1 MNSLSRST
9 NYQKIDCSPDNMIY
23 IAQQNMRYAGGIVN
37 PFSTNKIECQKHGD
51 PTECF
56 RSIPA
61 DFDVDFTSYFNISQ
75 KCNGMRMCILT
86 FSDYYNSVRKFLDS
100 CELGGRYDFEQVR
113 NMANYECLATETV
126 FHVRSNITVIRQGTV
141 YLTVSTNTG
150 CHVTGKINA
159 SRILEQTHVELRIS
173 HDSNQICTEW
183 SGAFYYNKEFS
194 CIKGLDDVLIY
205 VDVKKTNASTSLWI
219 EIKGDHLQIDCRE
232 EYFSDMPLVPEE
244 SSRNLVFILGG
255 VGIALIAGAICVF
268 VVVKIRPDF
277 NKHNINEKVRP
288 TSTFNHQDGVQKNS
302 RMNKD
307 SANQIKGF
315 KSNREISNTDK
326 TETLLPVQ
334 DGDYS
339 LIRAP
344 NFEEQNDKVKGGNT
358 VTTDTPSQVQDGIY
372 SLSKASDFDG
382 EKDSVKDGK
391 IDMTETSLP
400 VQDGMYSLIS
410 ASDFGEKSDIMKDD
424 KFSDQENKEKITKLN
439 DSGNPDTNQ
448 IIGEVTGD
456 VYASV
461 CKRDNLEDSRI
472 AGPKGDIYTTV
483 SMPSKTK

>member
-1 MNSLSRST
+1 MKFIVWIIFFFIGCVFHCKPSELYST
-9 NYQKIDCSPDNMIY
+9 KHTDCIPMGTLRRTVNYQKIECSPGEMIY
-23 IAQQNMRYAGGIVN
+23 IAQQNMRYEGSTVN
-37 PFSTNKIECQKHGD
+37 PLLTAKHECQKHGNQN
-51 PTECF
+51 ECF

-113 NMANYECLATETV
+113 NMANYECLATV
-126 FHVRSNITVIRQGTV
+126 FHVKSNITVTRQGTV
-141 YLTVSTNTG
+141 YLIVSTKTW

-173 HDSNQICTEW
+173 RDSNQICT
-183 SGAFYYNKEFS
+183 
-194 CIKGLDDVLIY
+194 
-205 VDVKKTNASTSLWI
+205 
-219 EIKGDHLQIDCRE
+219 GDRLKIDCRE
-232 EYFSDMPLVPEE
+232 EDFSEMPPAPGE

-268 VVVKIRPDF
+268 VVVKMKFCRRPDL
-277 NKHNINEKVRP
+277 NKHKINEKVRP
-288 TSTFNHQDGVQKNS
+288 TSTFNHQDVVQKNS
-302 RMNKD
+302 RQNKD
-307 SANQIKGF
+307 SEKQSIAF
-315 KSNREISNTDK
+315 KSNRAVSNTDK

-339 LIRAP
+339 LIKVSD
-344 NFEEQNDKVKGGNT
+344 FEEQNDKLKDDNT
-358 VTTDTPSQVQDGIY
+358 STTDTSHHGQDGVY
-372 SLSKASDFDG
+372 SLSKASDFEGKNDR
-382 EKDSVKDGK
+382 VKDGK
-391 IDMTETSLP
+391 MDMTDTSLLE
-400 VQDGMYSLIS
+400 QEGMYSLIN
-410 ASDFGEKSDIMKDD
+410 ASDFGEKSDILKDD
-424 KFSDQENKEKITKLN
+424 NLFDKENKENITKQN
-439 DSGNPDTNQ
+439 ESVNTDRNQ

-472 AGPKGDIYTTV
+472 TGPKGDIYTTV

>member
-173 HDSNQICTEW
+173 HDSNQICT
-183 SGAFYYNKEFS
+183 
-194 CIKGLDDVLIY
+194 
-205 VDVKKTNASTSLWI
+205 
-219 EIKGDHLQIDCRE
+219 GDHLQIDCRE

-268 VVVKIRPDF
+268 VVVKMKFCRRPDF